1 MSMSSVSDMSKEIV
15 VVDNG
20 SQDGTRDLL
29 RSWAAGADCTTT
41 IVEEGDGGLAT
52 ACASCSGDRRRMSRL
67 TTVTAKRSLGNMR
80 GMMRMIAAGAGRRT
94 GRII

>member
-1 MSMSSVSDMSKEIV
+1 MSKEIV

-29 RSWAAGADCTTT
+29 RKLGGGCGLHDDDCR
-41 IVEEGDGGLAT
+41 GG
-52 ACASCSGDRRRMSRL
+52 RRRSRNGVREL
-67 TTVTAKRSLGNMR
+67 FGGPKADVALDHSHRKKVAGNMR
-80 GMMRMIAAGAGRRT
+80 GMMRMIVAGAGRRRT